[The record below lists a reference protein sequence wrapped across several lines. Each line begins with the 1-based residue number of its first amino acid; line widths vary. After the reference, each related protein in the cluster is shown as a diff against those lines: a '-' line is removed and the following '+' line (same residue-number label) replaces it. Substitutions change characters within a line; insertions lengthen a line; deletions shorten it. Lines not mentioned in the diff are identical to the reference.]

1 MAIEVCIVFS
11 SFPIGKN
18 DKERYIVYISNIKDI
33 CEALGGF
40 NSIFPIPS
48 PSIKLPSFLIHGA
61 SCQLHLVI
69 REGPSNYKL
78 LVKSIELFVIKLIM
92 NNFKYQGKRKYINI

>member
-1 MAIEVCIVFS
+1 MNQAVNNFNSMNYNLSVNYVDGC
-11 SFPIGKN
+11 
-18 DKERYIVYISNIKDI
+18 VYISNIKDI

-61 SCQLHLVI
+61 RCQLHLVI
-69 REGPSNYKL
+69 REDYSNWCL
-78 LVKSIELFVIKLIM
+78 NHSCVSFPQE
-92 NNFKYQGKRKYINI
+92 Q

>member
-1 MAIEVCIVFS
+1 MNQAVNNFNSMNYNLSVNYVDGC
-11 SFPIGKN
+11 
-18 DKERYIVYISNIKDI
+18 VYISNIKDI

>member
-1 MAIEVCIVFS
+1 MKHWEVLTQSSQSPVPLL
-11 SFPIGKN
+11 SFPHSL
-18 DKERYIVYISNIKDI
+18 SN
-33 CEALGGF
+33 
-40 NSIFPIPS
+40 
-48 PSIKLPSFLIHGA
+48 IHGA